1 MTKSKKIN
9 YKLKTKSKKTRKY
22 IGSGNIIGKIAEQ
35 IIPETNTQEE
45 EEKKLQE
52 EEEKKL
58 QEEYYN
64 YDDLEASTSDE
75 AERIQNEHDDT
86 ILRREMERMHPNNT
100 KEEITKKIE
109 ELEDWEKLHIINPDT
124 APEGEHHP
132 SLFFG
137 GKRSKNKLI
146 KRKTFNFVSKSF
158 VEKIKLQQLGGQKKI
173 EASYILNSI
182 RKKRK

>member
-22 IGSGNIIGKIAEQ
+22 TGSGNIIGKIAKQ
-35 IIPETNTQEE
+35 INPETNT
-45 EEKKLQE
+45 QE

-64 YDDLEASTSDE
+64 YDDLEAGTNDE
-75 AERIQNEHDDT
+75 AERIQNEHDT

>member
-9 YKLKTKSKKTRKY
+9 YKLKTKSKKKIKY
-22 IGSGNIIGKIAEQ
+22 TGSGNIIGKIAKQ
-35 IIPETNTQEE
+35 INPETNT
-45 EEKKLQE
+45 QE

-64 YDDLEASTSDE
+64 YDDLEAGTNDE
-75 AERIQNEHDDT
+75 AERIQNEHDT

>member
-35 IIPETNTQEE
+35 INPETNT
-45 EEKKLQE
+45 QE

-64 YDDLEASTSDE
+64 YDDLEAGTSDE
-75 AERIQNEHDDT
+75 AERIQNEHDT

-158 VEKIKLQQLGGQKKI
+158 VEKIKLQQLGVQKKI